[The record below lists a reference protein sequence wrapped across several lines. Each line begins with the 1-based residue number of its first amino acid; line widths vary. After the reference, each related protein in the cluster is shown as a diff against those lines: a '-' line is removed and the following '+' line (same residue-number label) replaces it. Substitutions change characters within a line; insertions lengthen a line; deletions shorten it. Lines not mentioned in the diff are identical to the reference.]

1 MCRAFRTLC
10 KTFPLFYLGIEEA
23 CFSGWD
29 WKSLEN
35 KESCRSEVRVV
46 KASMFEEFRNSS
58 NSNLQHFSALLLV
71 CLFVGHSAS
80 IAVCIFDFRFNLKQC
95 GLFGDVLFGEMMFV
109 LSNFLSNEDL
119 STYFIWDVQLTFDTL
134 INAFKFKA

>member
-1 MCRAFRTLC
+1 MLQFIFACTYYVASARNNKIPILCTNFRIFRTLC

-46 KASMFEEFRNSS
+46 KAFMFGEFRNSL
-58 NSNLQHFSALLLV
+58 NSNLQHCTAV
-71 CLFVGHSAS
+71 CLFVGQSAT
-80 IAVCIFDFRFNLKQC
+80 IAICIFDFQ
-95 GLFGDVLFGEMMFV
+95 
-109 LSNFLSNEDL
+109 
-119 STYFIWDVQLTFDTL
+119 
-134 INAFKFKA
+134 FKASLKSRSLWHVILAWYSSCPLGALWEEIY